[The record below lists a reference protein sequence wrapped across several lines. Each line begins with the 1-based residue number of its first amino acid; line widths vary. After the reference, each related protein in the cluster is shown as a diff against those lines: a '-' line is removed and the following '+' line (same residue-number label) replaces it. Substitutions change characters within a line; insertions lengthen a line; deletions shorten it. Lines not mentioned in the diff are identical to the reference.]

1 VERLIF
7 KNVKSTKIN
16 YYYIDGGVVLMSDIK
31 QKLREEIVMY
41 GRLMPERNLVVGK
54 SGNLSVRVPE
64 EDAFLITPSM
74 IEYQVLKPEDIP
86 LVNYEGE
93 VLEGKLAPSTEKVMH
108 LAVYNARKD
117 VNSVIHAH
125 PVYGTILGV
134 VGKPL
139 PMLIDEMAIRLGGPV
154 EVAEY
159 KMAGS
164 KELAESALKALGSKS
179 AVFLANHGSLCCG
192 KDLHEA
198 FHIAEFVERMAEIYV
213 ISLLVGKPRMVPE
226 ESIKFELSVYQYFH
240 KTE

>member
-1 VERLIF
+1 
-7 KNVKSTKIN
+7 
-16 YYYIDGGVVLMSDIK
+16 MSAVK
-31 QKLREEIVMY
+31 QKLREELVMY
-41 GRLMPERNLVVGK
+41 GKLMPERNLVVGK
-54 SGNLSVRVPE
+54 SGNLSVRVPGE
-64 EDAFLITPSM
+64 NTILITPSM

-86 LVNYEGE
+86 LVNLKGE

-117 VNSVIHAH
+117 VGAVIHAH

-139 PMLIDEMAIRLGGPV
+139 PMLIDEMAIRLGGQV

-164 KELAESALKALGSKS
+164 QDLAESALKGLGNRS

-192 KDLHEA
+192 KDLKEA
-198 FHIAEFVERMAEIYV
+198 FHVTEFLERMSQVYV
-213 ISLLVGKPRMVPE
+213 TSLLIGKPKPLPE
-226 ESIKFELSVYQYFH
+226 ESIKFELEVYKYLH
-240 KTE
+240 KAE